1 MFGKTEKSY
10 RVGLGY
16 DVHAIG
22 ANETLVLGGI
32 TLDFEI
38 DGVPMGLIAHSD
50 GDVLTHAIIDAM
62 LGAAALGD
70 IGDHFPDTDPAYKGA
85 HSMALLDHTNKLI
98 RKQGYEIVNIDATI
112 IAERPKLT
120 EHKADIGKNLAR
132 ALKIYPDQIN
142 IKATTNEKLDATGN
156 MKGIAVH
163 AVCMLERDGRNT
175 QYHAPVQ

>member
-1 MFGKTEKSY
+1 MFGSRTEKHY

-16 DVHAIG
+16 DIHAIG
-22 ANETLVLGGI
+22 TGETLVLGGM
-32 TLDFEI
+32 TLPFDINGES
-38 DGVPMGLIAHSD
+38 MGLIAHSD

-85 HSMALLDHTNKLI
+85 DSMVLLDHTNKLI

-120 EHKADIGKNLAR
+120 EHKLGLAKNLAT
-132 ALKIYPDQIN
+132 ALNIFPDQIN

-163 AVCMLERDGRNT
+163 AVCMLVREGDKKGSD
-175 QYHAPVQ
+175 